1 MTQKGAS
8 LEDYRGVMVVG
19 EVREGKLQKVTLQL
33 TSKGRELADQLGEEL
48 MVLLPGVDVERF
60 AEDLFE
66 HGADRVILVEGE
78 EYRYY
83 TTGAYTRAVVEAVR
97 SYLPAVVLF
106 GATLFGRDLAPR
118 VAQRLK
124 TGITADCTDLSID
137 PESRLLLQTRP
148 AFGGNI
154 MATIYTPKHRP
165 QMASVR
171 PGVMPVGERFPGRR
185 GRVERL
191 EVPLKPEDLFQ
202 RVLSV
207 VHEVDTGASLEEAD
221 VIVSGGRG
229 VGKKENFRLL
239 EELAEVLGGVV
250 AGSRVA
256 VEKGWISQDRQVG
269 QTGKSVSPKLYIAC
283 GISGSIQHRAGMEN
297 SRVIVAIN
305 RDPEAPIFS
314 IAHYGIVGDLREV
327 LPALTERLRK
337 LKES

>member
-1 MTQKGAS
+1 MKENEPP
-8 LEDYRGVMVVG
+8 LEKYHGVMVVG
-19 EVREGKLQKVTLQL
+19 EIREGKLQKVTLQL
-33 TSKGRELADQLGEEL
+33 TCKGRELADQLGEEL
-48 MVLLPGVDVERF
+48 MVLLLGQHLERF
-60 AEDLFE
+60 SKELIE
-66 HGADRVILVEGE
+66 YGADRVILVEGE
-78 EYRYY
+78 EYRHY
-83 TTGAYTRAVVEAVR
+83 TTGVYARAVCEAVR
-97 SYLPAVVLF
+97 RYLPAVVLY

-118 VAQRLK
+118 VAQRLQ
-124 TGITADCTDLSID
+124 TGITADCTELSID

-148 AFGGNI
+148 AFGGNV
-154 MATIYTPKHRP
+154 MATIYTPNHRP

-171 PGVMPVGERFPGRR
+171 PGVMPVGERFPDRSGV
-185 GRVERL
+185 VERL
-191 EVPLKPEDLFQ
+191 EVPLSPEDIFQ

-229 VGKKENFRLL
+229 VGKKENFKLL

-256 VEKGWISQDRQVG
+256 VEKGWIPQDRQVG

-297 SRVIVAIN
+297 SKVIVAIN
-305 RDPEAPIFS
+305 RDPDAPIFS

-337 LKES
+337 IKES

>member
-1 MTQKGAS
+1 MTENRPP
-8 LEDYRGVMVVG
+8 LEDYHGVMVVG
-19 EVREGKLQKVTLQL
+19 EVREGRLQRVTLQL
-33 TSKGRELADQLGEEL
+33 TSKGRELADQLEEEL

-60 AEDLFE
+60 SQELFE
-66 HGADRVILVEGE
+66 YGADRVILVEGE

-97 SYLPAVVLF
+97 EYLPAVVLF

-118 VAQRLK
+118 VAQRLQ
-124 TGITADCTDLSID
+124 TGITADCTELSID

-148 AFGGNI
+148 AFGGNV
-154 MATIYTPKHRP
+154 MATIYTPEHRP

-171 PGVMPVGERFPGRR
+171 PGVMPVGERVPGRY
-185 GRVERL
+185 GVVERL
-191 EVPLKPEDLFQ
+191 NVPLTPEDLFQ

-207 VHEVDTGASLEEAD
+207 VHEVDTGASLEDAD

-297 SRVIVAIN
+297 SKVIVAIN
-305 RDPEAPIFS
+305 RDPDAPIFS

-327 LPALTERLRK
+327 LPALTEK
-337 LKES
+337 LKKIKES